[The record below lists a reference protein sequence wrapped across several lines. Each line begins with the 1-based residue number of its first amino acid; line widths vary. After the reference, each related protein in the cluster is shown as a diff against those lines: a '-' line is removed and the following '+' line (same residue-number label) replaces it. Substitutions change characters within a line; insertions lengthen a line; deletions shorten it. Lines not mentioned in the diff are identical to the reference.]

1 MRARDEQRR
10 FLGNGSLLPMVIAL
24 SMAVT
29 LGACSDDDLPLAP
42 PGADEGL
49 EELLYRAIQDE
60 YHAEAVYMGVLMDFG
75 EVRPFS
81 NIIQAEERHS
91 AAVARA
97 YESRGWDVPAS
108 AWRLTNVPR
117 FESVTEACQVGAEA
131 EVANIE
137 VYDELMVEELPQDV
151 LRIFTSN
158 RAASLE
164 SHLPAFQ
171 RCS

>member
-10 FLGNGSLLPMVIAL
+10 FPGNMGHLPMVMAL

-42 PGADEGL
+42 PDPDQGL

-60 YHAEAVYMGVLMDFG
+60 YHAEAVYLGVLVDFG
-75 EVRPFS
+75 EVLPFS

-91 AAVARA
+91 DAIARA
-97 YESRGWDVPAS
+97 YLSRGWEVPAS
-108 AWRLTNVPR
+108 EWIVTNVPR
-117 FESVTEACQVGAEA
+117 FQSVAEACRVGAEA
-131 EVANIE
+131 EVANIG
-137 VYDELMVEELPQDV
+137 VYDELMVEELPADV
-151 LRIFTSN
+151 LQIFTSN
-158 RAASLE
+158 RAASLNA
-164 SHLPAFQ
+164 HLPAFQ